1 MPRTLLLPIPHAIA
15 DKVHHLL
22 AGERDYL
29 MDAALHGKSGD
40 DRATQLETA
49 KQFTALADTLD
60 TLARE
65 AGVIGW

>member
-22 AGERDYL
+22 RNESEAL
-29 MDAALHGKSGD
+29 MQD
-40 DRATQLETA
+40 DPAVAYQLFQLSE
-49 KQFTALADTLD
+49 QLD

>member
-15 DKVHHLL
+15 DKVHHTLQAAAETWAETGTPTAIHIAQQLDTL
-22 AGERDYL
+22 A
-29 MDAALHGKSGD
+29 
-40 DRATQLETA
+40 Q
-49 KQFTALADTLD
+49 QLD

>member
-1 MPRTLLLPIPHAIA
+1 
-15 DKVHHLL
+15 
-22 AGERDYL
+22 